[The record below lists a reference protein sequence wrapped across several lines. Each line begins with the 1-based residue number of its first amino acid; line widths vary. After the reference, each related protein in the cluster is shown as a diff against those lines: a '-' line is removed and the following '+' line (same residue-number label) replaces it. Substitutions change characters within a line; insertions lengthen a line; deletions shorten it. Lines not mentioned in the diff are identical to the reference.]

1 MKFTMFDKTGPHQTN
16 QEQHSTKNGE
26 ERKQGEKMRES
37 LREIGVNSYNYE
49 TEQYRIEEKS

>member
-1 MKFTMFDKTGPHQTN
+1 MFDKTGPHQTN